1 MAEGSASPTVPE
13 PPLATDTT
21 RSPELSEELEL
32 LQQTVRD
39 YVRDHVTPHA
49 AKYDESESFPEIP
62 WAKARELGLT
72 AVTIPEAWG
81 GSAMGTLAASI
92 VVEEISRVC
101 PSTAVTLSVHNS
113 LVSSAVAKHANDA
126 QRARFLPKLAS
137 GEWLG
142 AYCLSEAGAGT
153 DAADQKATAVRKGDR
168 FVINGAKLWITSG
181 THAGLFVVFARTS
194 PSPDPEKRSRGVSC
208 FVVERATKGVSIGK
222 KEEKL
227 GIRASPTTE
236 VLFQDCEV
244 PAENLLGELDKGFR
258 IAMDALDV
266 GRIGIAS
273 QALGIAQGCLD
284 ESLKYARERR
294 QFGRPIADFQAI
306 QWKLADMAT
315 GVDAA
320 RLLTRR
326 AARLRDAGEPCGKEA
341 AMAKLFAS
349 TFANRAAD
357 EAVQIHGSAGYSRE
371 YLVERLFR
379 DARITEIYEGTTEAQ
394 RMVIARALLG

>member
-1 MAEGSASPTVPE
+1 MS
-13 PPLATDTT
+13 TDTT
-21 RSPELSEELEL
+21 RAPELTEEQEL

-39 YVRDHVTPHA
+39 YVRNHVAPHA
-49 AKYDESESFPEIP
+49 AKYDEAESFPEIP
-62 WAKARELGLT
+62 WAKARELGLC
-72 AVTIPEAWG
+72 AITIPEVHG
-81 GSAMGTLAASI
+81 GTAMGTVAASI
-92 VVEEISRVC
+92 VVEEVSRVC

-113 LVSSAVAKHANDA
+113 LVSSTIAKHANDA
-126 QRARFLPKLAS
+126 QRQRFLPNLAS

-153 DAADQKATAVRKGDR
+153 DASDQQTTAVRKGDR
-168 FVINGAKLWITSG
+168 FVLNGAKLWITSG
-181 THAGLFVVFARTS
+181 THAGLFIVFARTS
-194 PSPDPEKRSRGVSC
+194 TAPDLAKRSRGVSC
-208 FVVERATKGVSIGK
+208 FIVERATKGVSIGK

-236 VLFQDCEV
+236 VLLQDCEI
-244 PAENLLGELDKGFR
+244 PADNLIGELDKGFR

-273 QALGIAQGCLD
+273 QALGIAQGCFD
-284 ESLKYARERR
+284 ESLKYAKERR
-294 QFGRPIADFQAI
+294 QFGRPIAEFQAI

-315 GVDAA
+315 GIDAA

-326 AARLRDAGEPCGKEA
+326 AARMRDAGEPCAKEA

-349 TFANRAAD
+349 ILANRTAD

>member
-1 MAEGSASPTVPE
+1 
-13 PPLATDTT
+13 
-21 RSPELSEELEL
+21 
-32 LQQTVRD
+32 
-39 YVRDHVTPHA
+39 
-49 AKYDESESFPEIP
+49 
-62 WAKARELGLT
+62 
-72 AVTIPEAWG
+72 
-81 GSAMGTLAASI
+81 MGTLAASI

-113 LVSSAVAKHANDA
+113 LVATAIAKHANDA

-153 DAADQKATAVRKGDR
+153 DASDQKATAVRKGDR
-168 FVINGAKLWITSG
+168 YVINGPKLWITSG
-181 THAGLFVVFARTS
+181 THAGLFLVFARTA
-194 PSPDPEKRSRGVSC
+194 PSPDPAKRSRGISC
-208 FVVERATKGVSIGK
+208 FAVERATKGVSIGK

-236 VLFQDCEV
+236 VLFNECEV

-258 IAMDALDV
+258 VAMDALDV

-284 ESLKYARERR
+284 ESLKYARGRQ
-294 QFGRPIADFQAI
+294 QFGRPIAEFQAI
-306 QWKLADMAT
+306 QWKLADLAT

-326 AARLRDAGEPCGKEA
+326 AARMRDAGEPCAKEA

-349 TFANRAAD
+349 TFANKAAD